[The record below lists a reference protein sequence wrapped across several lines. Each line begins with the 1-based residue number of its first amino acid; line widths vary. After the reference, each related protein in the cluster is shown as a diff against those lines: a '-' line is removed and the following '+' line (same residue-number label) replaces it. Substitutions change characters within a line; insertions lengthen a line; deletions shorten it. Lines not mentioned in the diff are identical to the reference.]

1 LDTPKTLAK
10 KILTQEHK
18 LYPAAIMKIISPW
31 RKNLFQFLR
40 FQHYPT
46 HVQNFYQ

>member
-1 LDTPKTLAK
+1 M
-10 KILTQEHK
+10 KIL
-18 LYPAAIMKIISPW
+18 SPW